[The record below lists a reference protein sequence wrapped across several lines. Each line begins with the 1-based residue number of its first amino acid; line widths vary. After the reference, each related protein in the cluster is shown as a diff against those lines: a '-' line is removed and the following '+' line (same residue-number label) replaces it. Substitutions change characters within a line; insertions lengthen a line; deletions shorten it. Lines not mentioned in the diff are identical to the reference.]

1 MTRLVFNVKP
11 LQKYIFHPHVSI
23 PTQLRATRLICSV
36 EPLLLLAVD
45 ALAPRIRL
53 LYTLVGWGFL
63 LRRRQ
68 GRGIYDGFLLQ
79 IRGKDIYHTVCPE
92 NHHYCYRPAK
102 NESSPAHD
110 GRATICS
117 KTPTVF
123 NLSSANHGDPHRAC
137 VNWSKVHT
145 ACNVTITVHADSS
158 STHGKSSAGCNGY

>member
-11 LQKYIFHPHVSI
+11 LQQYTSHSHIYI

-36 EPLLLLAVD
+36 EPLILLAVD

-53 LYTLVGWGFL
+53 LYYLYGWGFL

-79 IRGKDIYHTVCPE
+79 IRRKVIYRTVYPK
-92 NHHYCYRPAK
+92 NHRYCYRAAK
-102 NESSPAHD
+102 DESSPAHD

-117 KTPTVF
+117 NTPAVF

-137 VNWSKVHT
+137 VNWSKVYT
-145 ACNVTITVHADSS
+145 A
-158 STHGKSSAGCNGY
+158 